1 MTRATVITAVRDYLD
16 AAYTGPVT
24 ILKETA
30 RGEMSPPYAIVR
42 VGSGEQL
49 YPGTA
54 EIWDLNILVGVFHD
68 ADTTTAAAAEATAA
82 AAEAAA
88 AAVFAALDDP
98 DPLYTASAAALVWS
112 AFERNGTE
120 ASIVENRWQHVAVFR
135 GVVAPVED

>member
-30 RGEMSPPYAIVR
+30 SGEMSPPYAIVR

-68 ADTTTAAAAEATAA
+68 ADTTTAAAAET
-82 AAEAAA
+82 AA

>member
-1 MTRATVITAVRDYLD
+1 MTRSTVITAVRDYLD

-30 RGEMSPPYAIVR
+30 SGEMVPPYAIVR

-68 ADTTTAAAAEATAA
+68 ADTTAAADAET
-82 AAEAAA
+82 AA

-98 DPLYTASAAALVWS
+98 DPLYTASAATLVWS
-112 AFERNGTE
+112 AFERTGTE